1 MPFYQVVNGYFI
13 FPNAPLVRRSLP
25 PGLRNASSTQF
36 VRPSCSTNA
45 YQFSFFPHA
54 ISKWNTLSEEVQ
66 SLTRPVLPSFKY
78 HLSSLTYVNCIV
90 IYQYYVS
97 YTQGTSFLLAFLATE
112 CVHAMQ
118 CRIIINKNLKQCRI
132 VHIRGKAGERAFPSL
147 RLHKCSLYIISMH
160 AHTHIESRSQG
171 CINPCHKA

>member
-1 MPFYQVVNGYFI
+1 MQLLLVICFHHRCTSFFQMC
-13 FPNAPLVRRSLP
+13 APLVRRSLP

-45 YQFSFFPHA
+45 HQFSFFPHA

-66 SLTRPVLPSFKY
+66 SRPSLPSFKY
-78 HLSSLTYVNCIV
+78 HLKLLMHC
-90 IYQYYVS
+90 S
-97 YTQGTSFLLAFLATE
+97 YLSVLYILYLGYTILLAFLATE